1 MASYSLDLRER
12 VVKAHVEEGQNKSEV
27 ARRFG
32 VSRWS
37 VGRYVKRASAGSLAA
52 TPHPGSKPRLG
63 NAQCEVLRRQVQ
75 EHHDWSLEQHARA
88 LTQET
93 GTPIKKS
100 SVGNYLKRLGITYKK
115 ELCCQRARRT
125 SASNLPSRCR
135 RQKDEDAGIYRR
147 DKCLRWTE
155 P

>member
-115 ELCCQRARRT
+115 RALLP
-125 SASNLPSRCR
+125 ASETNLSEQP
-135 RQKDEDAGIYRR
+135 
-147 DKCLRWTE
+147 T
-155 P
+155 